1 MSAHLDKDFDIKKLS
16 AYTPLHTESVF
27 SRTVLVFGLNFGAL
41 GAFTNYF
48 FSIPFYG
55 HFSLY
60 FGQIFVLICLI
71 TRGLNAGIIASVI
84 SAIALASKMDDPFL
98 FIVLVSETFAVH
110 IFLRKGKV
118 LLVADVYYW
127 LFIGVPL
134 TLFLLMLTTNSS
146 TELLII
152 SGLTISINGIFGASV
167 AALIYSF
174 VPFQSMYRKY
184 RGKPP
189 RFSSIIFSLCM
200 LTVTLPTIA
209 ISLVFTWQTAV
220 QKEQDL
226 SNILSRQG
234 EQIMYVGEAFVNN
247 HISAV
252 KTLSTMLSKS
262 SFSIPVQTVL
272 DSTAQNHPSFT
283 SMLVSGPE
291 GEILYASPEK
301 YAMMLGKAKK
311 HTLHARAY
319 FNDAKRTLMPQLSEA
334 IEGVGFGNDAILTV
348 SAPIVSN
355 EQFLGISQGAIR
367 LSNFS
372 KFKQQHIN
380 ENKFY
385 QYVIT
390 DKNNRIIF
398 ASDGL
403 GLPTLS
409 QFSYQ
414 ASDNLLLSKIPELTI
429 QNNNYLYY
437 QTVTEHGWKI
447 TVLNSPAALTHI
459 ISKNFYIL
467 AAGLLITLIVISF
480 ITNQLSKRITLPL
493 VRLANHFN
501 DTTFPEDIAKEAEI
515 SDEMIKV
522 TDKLINSRDIMLNFQ
537 QQLTEQVLD
546 KTKHL
551 KSLNQKLYYLAQK
564 DGLTKLLNR
573 SGFDDLS
580 QTTFHNCVRNLVPL
594 SMVLIDIDDFKQIN
608 DTYGHPFGDK
618 CIVSIAQTLNKFCK
632 RNTDLLGRYGGE
644 EFIVLLSGG
653 HIEEHHD
660 LTKQIHRTVQKTIV
674 NYNEIT
680 VKMTISIGISSL
692 NSNYGMTYEGLVK
705 SADEQLYKSKRTG
718 KNKISIYVQ

>member
-1 MSAHLDKDFDIKKLS
+1 M
-16 AYTPLHTESVF
+16 
-27 SRTVLVFGLNFGAL
+27 
-41 GAFTNYF
+41 
-48 FSIPFYG
+48 
-55 HFSLY
+55 
-60 FGQIFVLICLI
+60 LICLI

-84 SAIALASKMDDPFL
+84 SATALATKMDDPFL

-118 LLVADVYYW
+118 LLVADLYYW
-127 LFIGVPL
+127 LIIGVPL
-134 TLFLLMLTTNSS
+134 TLSLLMLTSNSS

-184 RGKPP
+184 KGKPP
-189 RFSSIIFSLCM
+189 RFASIIFSLCM

-234 EQIMYVGEAFVNN
+234 EQIMFVGEAFVNN

-272 DSTAQNHPSFT
+272 DSTARNYPSFT

-291 GEILYASPEK
+291 GEILYASPKK

-319 FNDAKRTLMPQLSEA
+319 FNDARKTLMPQLSEA

-355 EQFLGISQGAIR
+355 EEFLGISQGAIR
-367 LSNFS
+367 LSSFS

-380 ENKFY
+380 DNEFY

-414 ASDNLLLSKIPELTI
+414 PSDNLLLSKIPELTI

-447 TVLNSPAALTHI
+447 TVLNSPVALTHI

-480 ITNQLSKRITLPL
+480 ITNLLSKRITLPL

-580 QTTFHNCVRNLVPL
+580 QTTFRNCVRNHVPL

-674 NYNEIT
+674 SYNEIT

-692 NSNYGMTYEGLVK
+692 KSNYGMTYEGLVK